1 MPIPPPPIRM
11 APHRMP
17 LAPERKP
24 QAKVLPAPIRPSLEV
39 KAQAT
44 AEAKA
49 DQPVVKISSQPRE
62 WTPQSR
68 RVGLI
73 ALKKGMTTIWD
84 DMGLRVPVTVQDN
97 QVLSN
102 ILTPRGSGNPPYR
115 AVQIGAK
122 NISRRK
128 VHIGM
133 RGHFAK
139 AKVPCKQYVKEFE
152 VSEDAHLPIGMRL
165 SAFHF
170 VPGQYIDVRATTVGR
185 GFQGVMRRWNFSGG
199 SASHGNSLAHRT
211 PGSTG
216 QHQDPGRVWPGKKL
230 PGRMGGKWRTMQNLY
245 VARIDTDLNL
255 IFVKGNVPGPDD
267 GRTPVYITDA
277 KKKVQSE
284 ALRIQL
290 KSGGQGDWVTL
301 DASGKPL
308 PPGKASLQNSQTT
321 VPNIGLGR
329 GIVGLPF
336 PAGSVAMAKRYA
348 PILVAPSTRTTSPWA
363 GGDGA

>member
-1 MPIPPPPIRM
+1 
-11 APHRMP
+11 
-17 LAPERKP
+17 
-24 QAKVLPAPIRPSLEV
+24 
-39 KAQAT
+39 
-44 AEAKA
+44 
-49 DQPVVKISSQPRE
+49 
-62 WTPQSR
+62 
-68 RVGLI
+68 
-73 ALKKGMTTIWD
+73 MTTIWD
-84 DMGLRVPVTVQDN
+84 DMGLRVPVTVLQVQDN
-97 QVLSN
+97 QVISN
-102 ILTPRGSGNPPYR
+102 VLTPRGSGRPPYR

-128 VHIGM
+128 AHIGM
-133 RGHFAK
+133 RGHFAR
-139 AKVPCKQYVKEFE
+139 AKVPCKQFVKEFE
-152 VSEDAHLPIGMRL
+152 VSEDAHLPLGMKL

-170 VPGQYIDVRATTVGR
+170 VPGQYVDIRATTMGK

-199 SASHGNSLAHRT
+199 TASHGNSLAHRI

-216 QHQDPGRVWPGKKL
+216 QHQDPGRVWPGKKM
-230 PGRMGGKWRTMQNLY
+230 PGRMGGKWRTMPNLY
-245 VARIDTDLNL
+245 VIRVDTHLNL

-277 KKKVQSE
+277 KKKLQSE
-284 ALRIQL
+284 AIRLQL

-308 PPGKASLQNSQTT
+308 PPGKNNPQQAQVT

-348 PILVAPSTRTTSPWA
+348 PILVAPSTRVTSPWV